1 MFEEMNR
8 AISLAG
14 LRPVVDRVFG
24 FQEVIDA
31 MRYLESGAHFGKVCI
46 RVN

>member
-14 LRPVVDRVFG
+14 LRPVVDRVFV
-24 FQEVIDA
+24 FEEALDA
-31 MRYLESGAHFGKVCI
+31 MRYMETGAHFGKVCI
-46 RVN
+46 RVS